1 MVSMSYYDCHV
12 MTTIYDVAKRAGVAP
27 ITVSRVIN
35 NTGYI
40 SQDTRQRVL
49 AAVEELGYVPNRLA
63 RGLRSRRSN
72 VLALVLADIS
82 NPFFTLIARGVE
94 DAASEHGYMVIYC
107 NTDES
112 EAEEQKYIDL
122 LLQNR
127 VDGILLVPAGSGA
140 AAIEAARRNDTP
152 LVVID
157 RRLPEAAVDSVRGD
171 SFGGAYDLSKLL
183 LDLGHR
189 RIALLNGP
197 AGVSTAD
204 ERQAG
209 FCRALDQAGVPPESC
224 LYLSG
229 RFTTA
234 SGRQMALQALAA
246 TPPPT
251 ALLAANNFIA
261 LGALQAVQEC
271 GLHVPQDIALA
282 GFDDLPDALV
292 AFPFLTV
299 AVQPAYE
306 MAQRAA
312 ELLLARL
319 AGTGPAEPQEI
330 VLPTRLLVRR
340 SSGGPLDS
348 TQAQPSGTRI
358 NTDFMDQ
365 V

>member
-1 MVSMSYYDCHV
+1 
-12 MTTIYDVAKRAGVAP
+12 MTTLHDVAKRAGVAP

-40 SQDTRQRVL
+40 RQETRQRVL
-49 AAVEELGYVPNRLA
+49 EAVEELGYVPNRLA

-82 NPFFTLIARGVE
+82 NPFFTQIARGVE
-94 DAASEHGYMVIYC
+94 DTASEHGYMVIYC

-112 EAEEQKYIDL
+112 EDEEEKYLHL

-127 VDGILLVPAGSGA
+127 VDGILFVPAGSGA
-140 AAIEAARRNDTP
+140 GAIEAARRHNTP
-152 LVVID
+152 LVLID
-157 RRLPEAAVDSVRGD
+157 RRPPGAVLDSVRGD
-171 SFGGAYDLSKLL
+171 SFGGAYQLGRLL

-204 ERQAG
+204 ERLAG
-209 FCRALDQAGVPPESC
+209 FACALDQAGVPAGER
-224 LYLSG
+224 LSFCG
-229 RFTTA
+229 RFTSE
-234 SGRQMALQALAA
+234 SGRQMTLQALASN
-246 TPPPT
+246 PPPT

-261 LGALQAVQEC
+261 LGALQALQQS
-271 GLHVPQDIALA
+271 GLRVPQDVALA

-292 AFPFLTV
+292 TFPFLTV

-306 MAQRAA
+306 MARQAT

-319 AGTGPAEPQEI
+319 AGSGPAEPQEI
-330 VLPTRLLVRR
+330 ILPTRLLVRQ
-340 SSGGPLDS
+340 SSGGPLI
-348 TQAQPSGTRI
+348 AGK
-358 NTDFMDQ
+358 
-365 V
+365 

>member
-1 MVSMSYYDCHV
+1 MA
-12 MTTIYDVAKRAGVAP
+12 TLYDVAKRAGVAP

-35 NTGYI
+35 NTGYV
-40 SQDTRQRVL
+40 SQETRQRVL
-49 AAVEELGYVPNRLA
+49 AAAEELGYVPNRLA
-63 RGLRSRRSN
+63 SSLRSRRSK

-94 DAASEHGYMVIYC
+94 DAASDQGYMVIYC

-112 EAEEQKYIDL
+112 EDEERKYIDL

-127 VDGILLVPAGSGA
+127 VDGILLVPALSGLSAIQA
-140 AAIEAARRNDTP
+140 AQRNNTP

-157 RRLPEAAVDSVRGD
+157 RRPPGASVDSVRGD
-171 SFGGAYDLSKLL
+171 SFGGAYKLGLL
-183 LDLGHR
+183 LLGLGHR

-197 AGVSTAD
+197 AGVSTAE
-204 ERQAG
+204 ERRDG
-209 FCRALDQAGVPPESC
+209 LIRALDDANIP
-224 LYLSG
+224 LRDRLTFSG

-234 SGRQMALQALAA
+234 SGRQMALQALAMD
-246 TPPPT
+246 PPPT
-251 ALLAANNFIA
+251 ALFAANNFIA

-271 GLHVPQDIALA
+271 GLRVPQDIALV

-306 MAQRAA
+306 MAQKAT

-319 AGTGPAEPQEI
+319 AGAGPAEPQEI
-330 VLPTRLLVRR
+330 ILPTRLIVRQ
-340 SSGGPLDS
+340 SSGGPLAS
-348 TQAQPSGTRI
+348 TDVETRPCP
-358 NTDFMDQ
+358 
-365 V
+365 

>member
-1 MVSMSYYDCHV
+1 

-40 SQDTRQRVL
+40 RQETRQRVL
-49 AAVEELGYVPNRLA
+49 AAVDELGYVPNRLA
-63 RGLRSRRSN
+63 SSLRSRRTN

-94 DAASEHGYMVIYC
+94 DLASEQGYMVIFC

-112 EAEEQKYIDL
+112 EDEEQKYVDL
-122 LLQNR
+122 LLQQR
-127 VDGILLVPAGSGA
+127 VDGILLVPAGDGA
-140 AAIEAARRNDTP
+140 TAISAAQRHKTP

-157 RRLPEAAVDSVRGD
+157 RRPPGAAVDSVRGD
-171 SFGGAYDLSKLL
+171 SLGGAYALGRLL

-209 FCRALDQAGVPPESC
+209 YSRALDEAGISPAERLS
-224 LYLSG
+224 LSG
-229 RFTTA
+229 RFTTG
-234 SGRQMALQALAA
+234 SGRQMTLQALAA
-246 TPPPT
+246 TPRPT

-271 GLHVPQDIALA
+271 GLRLPQDVALV

-306 MAQRAA
+306 MAQQATG
-312 ELLLARL
+312 LLLKRL
-319 AGTGPAEPQEI
+319 AGEGPAEPQEI
-330 VLPTRLLVRR
+330 ILSTRLIVRQ
-340 SSGGPLDS
+340 SSGSPLVEEKD
-348 TQAQPSGTRI
+348 GTRI
-358 NTDFMDQ
+358 NTDFTDR

>member
-1 MVSMSYYDCHV
+1 
-12 MTTIYDVAKRAGVAP
+12 
-27 ITVSRVIN
+27 
-35 NTGYI
+35 
-40 SQDTRQRVL
+40 
-49 AAVEELGYVPNRLA
+49 
-63 RGLRSRRSN
+63 
-72 VLALVLADIS
+72 LALVLADIS

-94 DAASEHGYMVIYC
+94 DLASEQGYMVIYC

-127 VDGILLVPAGSGA
+127 VDGILLVPAGDGA
-140 AAIEAARRNDTP
+140 AAIEATQRHHTP

-157 RRLPEAAVDSVRGD
+157 RRLPGAAVDSVRGD
-171 SFGGAYDLSKLL
+171 SLGGAYALGLL
-183 LDLGHR
+183 LLGLGHR

-204 ERQAG
+204 ERLAG
-209 FCRALDQAGVPPESC
+209 FSRALDEAGIPSDAR
-224 LYLSG
+224 LSLSG

-234 SGRQMALQALAA
+234 SGRLMALQALAA

-271 GLHVPQDIALA
+271 GLRVPQDIALV

-299 AVQPAYE
+299 AVQPAYA
-306 MAQRAA
+306 MAQKAA

-319 AGTGPAEPQEI
+319 AGTGPVEPQEVI
-330 VLPTRLLVRR
+330 LPTRLIVRQ
-340 SSGGPLDS
+340 SSGEALGAVE
-348 TQAQPSGTRI
+348 TE
-358 NTDFMDQ
+358 
-365 V
+365 

>member
-1 MVSMSYYDCHV
+1 MS
-12 MTTIYDVAKRAGVAP
+12 TIYDVARRAGVAP

-40 SQDTRQRVL
+40 RQETRQRVL
-49 AAVEELGYVPNRLA
+49 DAVDELGYVPNRLA
-63 RGLRSRRSN
+63 SSLRSRRTN

-94 DAASEHGYMVIYC
+94 DLASEQGYMVIYC

-112 EAEEQKYIDL
+112 EAEEQKYVDL
-122 LLQNR
+122 LLQQR
-127 VDGILLVPAGSGA
+127 VDGILLVPAGDGA
-140 AAIEAARRNDTP
+140 AAIAAAQRHETP

-157 RRLPEAAVDSVRGD
+157 RRPPSAAVDSVRGD
-171 SFGGAYDLSKLL
+171 SFGGAYELGRLL
-183 LDLGHR
+183 LGLGHR

-209 FCRALDQAGVPPESC
+209 LSRLLDEAGVPSAERLS
-224 LYLSG
+224 LSG
-229 RFTTA
+229 RFTTG

-246 TPPPT
+246 IPRPT

-271 GLHVPQDIALA
+271 GLRVPQDIALV

-306 MAQRAA
+306 MAQQAA
-312 ELLLARL
+312 GLLLKRL
-319 AGTGPAEPQEI
+319 AGDRPAEPQEI
-330 VLPTRLLVRR
+330 ILPTRLIIRQ
-340 SSGGPLDS
+340 SSGEALAEPRS
-348 TQAQPSGTRI
+348 KENGTRM
-358 NTDFMDQ
+358 NADGTDQF
-365 V
+365 

>member
-1 MVSMSYYDCHV
+1 

-40 SQDTRQRVL
+40 RPETRQRVL

-94 DAASEHGYMVIYC
+94 DAASEQGYMVIYC

-112 EAEEQKYIDL
+112 EEEEQKYIDL

-127 VDGILLVPAGSGA
+127 VDGILLVPAGNGA
-140 AAIEAARRNDTP
+140 AAIGAARRHDTP

-157 RRLPEAAVDSVRGD
+157 RRIPGAQVDSVRGD
-171 SFGGAYDLSKLL
+171 SFGGAYSLSRLL

-209 FCRALDQAGVPPESC
+209 FCQALEEAGIPMDGC
-224 LYLSG
+224 LFLGG
-229 RFTTA
+229 RFTTQ
-234 SGRQMALQALAA
+234 SGRQMALQALASN
-246 TPPPT
+246 PSPT

-261 LGALQAVQEC
+261 LGALQAVQEY
-271 GLHVPQDIALA
+271 GLGVPQDIALA

-306 MAQRAA
+306 MAQKAT
-312 ELLLARL
+312 ELLLSRL
-319 AGTGPAEPQEI
+319 DGSDPTEPQEI
-330 VLPTRLLVRR
+330 ILPTRLVVRQ
-340 SSGGPLDS
+340 SSGGPL
-348 TQAQPSGTRI
+348 AGAEAMKFGTRK
-358 NTDFMDQ
+358 NTDFTDQ
-365 V
+365 I

>member
-1 MVSMSYYDCHV
+1 
-12 MTTIYDVAKRAGVAP
+12 MTTLYDVAKRAGVAP

-35 NTGYI
+35 NSGYI
-40 SQDTRQRVL
+40 SQETRQRVL

-94 DAASEHGYMVIYC
+94 DTASKQGYMVIYC

-112 EAEEQKYIDL
+112 EEEEQKYIDL

-127 VDGILLVPAGSGA
+127 VDGILLVPAGNGMA
-140 AAIEAARRNDTP
+140 ALQATQRNNTP
-152 LVVID
+152 VVVID
-157 RRLPEAAVDSVRGD
+157 RRIPGAEADSVRGD
-171 SFGGAYDLSKLL
+171 SFGGAYHLGRLL
-183 LDLGHR
+183 LELGHR

-204 ERQAG
+204 ERRDGFYSALSEAG
-209 FCRALDQAGVPPESC
+209 ISLEEQLLF
-224 LYLSG
+224 SG
-229 RFTTA
+229 RFTTE

-246 TPPPT
+246 TPRPT

-271 GLHVPQDIALA
+271 GLVVPQDIALV
-282 GFDDLPDALV
+282 GFDDLPDSLV

-306 MAQRAA
+306 MAQKAT

-319 AGTGPAEPQEI
+319 AGAGPAGLQEI
-330 VLPTRLLVRR
+330 ILPTRLAVRQ
-340 SSGGPLDS
+340 SSGGPLAIGVKAKDN
-348 TQAQPSGTRI
+348 ARI
-358 NTDFMDQ
+358 DVDFTDQ
-365 V
+365 I

>member
-1 MVSMSYYDCHV
+1 MS
-12 MTTIYDVAKRAGVAP
+12 TIYDVARRAGVAP

-35 NTGYI
+35 NSGYI
-40 SQDTRQRVL
+40 RNETRQRVI

-63 RGLRSRRSN
+63 SSLRSRRTN

-94 DAASEHGYMVIYC
+94 DAASDQGYMVIYC

-112 EAEEQKYIDL
+112 EDEERKYIDL

-127 VDGILLVPAGSGA
+127 VDGILLVPAGSGSA
-140 AAIEAARRNDTP
+140 AVETARRNDTP

-157 RRLPEAAVDSVRGD
+157 RRAPEAEVDSVRGD
-171 SFGGAYDLSKLL
+171 SFGGAYELGRLL
-183 LDLGHR
+183 LGLGHR
-189 RIALLNGP
+189 RITLLNGP

-204 ERQAG
+204 ERLAG
-209 FCRALDQAGVPPESC
+209 FFRALDEAGIPATQRLS
-224 LYLSG
+224 LSG
-229 RFTTA
+229 RFTIT
-234 SGRQMALQALAA
+234 SGREMALQALALE
-246 TPPPT
+246 PHPT

-271 GLHVPQDIALA
+271 GLRVPEDISLV

-306 MAQRAA
+306 MAQKATG
-312 ELLLARL
+312 LLLERV
-319 AGTGPAEPQEI
+319 AGTGSAEPQEI
-330 VLPTRLLVRR
+330 ILPTRLIVRQ
-340 SSGGPLDS
+340 SSGGALG
-348 TQAQPSGTRI
+348 A
-358 NTDFMDQ
+358 NKE
-365 V
+365 